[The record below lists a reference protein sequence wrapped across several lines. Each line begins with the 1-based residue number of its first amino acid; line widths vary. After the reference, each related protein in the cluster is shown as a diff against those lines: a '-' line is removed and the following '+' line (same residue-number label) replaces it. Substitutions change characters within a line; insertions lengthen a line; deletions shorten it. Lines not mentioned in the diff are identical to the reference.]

1 MMIAVEALFNSPNI
15 EQAVLIFERDDTLFA
30 DIIDF
35 MNNHKSD
42 EYVSLSVD
50 DDYVKV
56 SSGKYHTIRRLVKLP
71 DILTNFYSTSI
82 TLPKKPLPV
91 LQNAKMYANRYGFY
105 FYGDFAGVIYQS
117 QDITRE
123 MIKQWCKEM
132 ANV

>member
-15 EQAVLIFERDDTLFA
+15 EQAVLIFDRDDTLFA

-50 DDYVKV
+50 DDYVRV

-105 FYGDFAGVIYQS
+105 FDGDFAGVIYQA
-117 QDITRE
+117 QDITRD

>member
-15 EQAVLIFERDDTLFA
+15 EQAVLIFDRDDTLFA

-105 FYGDFAGVIYQS
+105 FYGDFSGVIYQS
-117 QDITRE
+117 QDITRD